1 MLLAAAA
8 TAFFSCQKPE
18 VIVPETS
25 QEVTL
30 TFASEKPAFDD
41 ETKTEWTGT
50 TIQWSEGDK
59 ISIAYTVAGN
69 WQSKTGDAEKNAKLY
84 KSDALTESTSVAQ
97 FNVSAYFEGT
107 TDGTHVFYG
116 VYPAPSETDFANAPV
131 ATVTVASN
139 QNPKAD
145 SFDANG
151 DLMVGVS
158 GEYSSRPGDGETISL
173 RWNRLVAHA
182 VITLKNINGFTA
194 GETIETIT
202 LTAQKD
208 ANLVGQQQVNLITKE
223 VVKDNDDANV
233 LKLAAGNLKVT
244 DGTVSFWSC
253 FLPETITSL
262 TIAVETDKATYTRE
276 IESCNL
282 EFKQNARNTLAI
294 KMGNAVRVEKTVA
307 SDEVVDVLN
316 RALTGITGTTYS
328 SWSGK
333 TSVSTAVYA
342 GQSAGGNESIQLR
355 SNNSNSGIV
364 TTTSGGFAKKVVVMW
379 NSNTSNGRTLDVYG
393 SNTAYTNPTE
403 LYNSDT
409 QGTKLG
415 SIVCGTSTELVIDG
429 DYEYIGMR
437 SASSAMYIGQISITW
452 ESGVPDTTPK
462 IVVSGDT
469 TKDVVFG
476 GETVTFNYELKNLEA
491 EELTWEVSNP
501 DMISS
506 VSAEN
511 GKLTIAVAENNGE
524 ARTATITLS
533 CGDAENVVLTIKQAK
548 YVDTSVIEELTVAE
562 FKNKEVS
569 TEVWYKLTGTIS
581 NIYNTQ
587 YGNFY
592 LTDEAGDQITVYG
605 LKENESAGN
614 QSFANLGLKEGDKV
628 TLIGNVG
635 EYNSN
640 KQVVNAY
647 HVSSEKLAAWD
658 APSISV
664 AKNKVTIT
672 AADTGVKVYYTVD
685 GNTPTESSTLY
696 TDAFDI
702 TATVTVKAIAVADG
716 RPDSSVS
723 EKECEY
729 VEQTG
734 SEQGGGRADFET
746 VTKTN
751 TSYSSATTTA
761 RWTAANCA
769 VLKGGT
775 SNASPAF
782 IMIGDESNRAF
793 CMNGKTSA
801 VGTITSP
808 TLTDGCGTLSFSYGL
823 PFSDTMIKFKVDI
836 MQNGTVVKTFT
847 VNPSSVAKLTAYT
860 CEEAINVSGDFQIV
874 FTNLSPSNSTSN
886 KDRTAIWDV
895 EWTGYSN

>member
-1 MLLAAAA
+1 MKRLFTSLSVIVASMIAFSGCTKEEIKNPVSETKTIQFVAESIETK
-8 TAFFSCQKPE
+8 TAFGTPDGTTYPTLWTENDKQVKLLLNLNEEFVADLQVANDFTSASFSTE
-18 VIVPETS
+18 VKIDGSLPPYQFCAISPSLAFLGKNEERFAVTIPTSQTPLENSVDESAQILYALSEPSAELPETVTLHFKHFTAYGKLS
-25 QEVTL
+25 FVNLNLGDAKVTSVAITSSVKLANRWNCFVADESFGENSGASTITLNTSATENLWFACAPVGDMNEQTL
-30 TFASEKPAFDD
+30 TFTVNTNKGPLSKTVTLGEKHKFEAGKIANMKVDMTDIEFAKSKIYERVTDVSDLTVDSEIILVASEDNYALSTTQNSNNRGQAAVTKSDDKSTITDPGNDVQVITIEDGTKDGTIAFNVGNGYLYAASSGSNYLRTETTKSANSSWSVTIEDGIATVKAQGANTKNWLRYNSTNKMFSCYGSGQNDISIYKLQGSGTVLENYLKVSEENIEVDAD
-41 ETKTEWTGT
+41 ETKA
-50 TIQWSEGDK
+50 SF
-59 ISIAYTVAGN
+59 TV
-69 WQSKTGDAEKNAKLY
+69 
-84 KSDALTESTSVAQ
+84 KSDLVWTATSEDVDAA
-97 FNVSAYFEGT
+97 VSVE
-107 TDGTHVFYG
+107 D
-116 VYPAPSETDFANAPV
+116 N
-131 ATVTVASN
+131 TVTVEFPEN
-139 QNPKAD
+139 EDAD
-145 SFDANG
+145 EKVYTVTVSAD
-151 DLMVGVS
+151 GVD
-158 GEYSSRPGDGETISL
+158 PVT
-173 RWNRLVAHA
+173 V
-182 VITLKNINGFTA
+182 
-194 GETIETIT
+194 TIT
-202 LTAQKD
+202 QK
-208 ANLVGQQQVNLITKE
+208 G
-223 VVKDNDDANV
+223 
-233 LKLAAGNLKVT
+233 
-244 DGTVSFWSC
+244 
-253 FLPETITSL
+253 
-262 TIAVETDKATYTRE
+262 
-276 IESCNL
+276 
-282 EFKQNARNTLAI
+282 
-294 KMGNAVRVEKTVA
+294 
-307 SDEVVDVLN
+307 
-316 RALTGITGTTYS
+316 
-328 SWSGK
+328 
-333 TSVSTAVYA
+333 
-342 GQSAGGNESIQLR
+342 
-355 SNNSNSGIV
+355 
-364 TTTSGGFAKKVVVMW
+364 
-379 NSNTSNGRTLDVYG
+379 
-393 SNTAYTNPTE
+393 
-403 LYNSDT
+403 
-409 QGTKLG
+409 
-415 SIVCGTSTELVIDG
+415 
-429 DYEYIGMR
+429 
-437 SASSAMYIGQISITW
+437 
-452 ESGVPDTTPK
+452 
-462 IVVSGDT
+462 
-469 TKDVVFG
+469 
-476 GETVTFNYELKNLEA
+476 
-491 EELTWEVSNP
+491 
-501 DMISS
+501 
-506 VSAEN
+506 
-511 GKLTIAVAENNGE
+511 
-524 ARTATITLS
+524 
-533 CGDAENVVLTIKQAK
+533 

-860 CEEAINVSGDFQIV
+860 CDEAINVSGDFQIV